1 MAEDSAD
8 AAASEPAPTDPPPV
22 IPTAKAPTS
31 DGATAPDRAET
42 LAAVIR
48 NGLSNGPIAQSPAT
62 WDHLNTRL
70 GEIVAALMKEI

>member
-1 MAEDSAD
+1 MADELDEVATSQCAPVPGGDPRPTESSEASAK
-8 AAASEPAPTDPPPV
+8 E
-22 IPTAKAPTS
+22 
-31 DGATAPDRAET
+31 ET
-42 LAAVIR
+42 FAAVIR